1 MGYSIHFEA
10 IFSFAR
16 KEIKNLPGIQIHAN
30 HFGISRGDALG
41 VDCLNHSMSSLLN
54 FPYLLLVYF
63 ILSNPVDT

>member
-30 HFGISRGDALG
+30 RFGISRGDALG
-41 VDCLNHSMSSLLN
+41 VDCLNHSMSSLLS